1 MDIKFS
7 VITATYNR
15 KKYVRRTIES
25 IMGQEYSNW
34 ELIVVDD
41 GSTDGTSEV
50 FEEIK
55 DSRIIYIRYDE
66 NRGPSY
72 ARNRGIE
79 AATGD
84 YISFLDSDDRLMPF
98 ALLDIYEVISTTE
111 QSYNEYYFVV
121 IDQKTGVH
129 YNKAIPVD
137 RTEILYRHNLTGR
150 YAGDYHTVTKRR
162 CFDNIRFS
170 EDIRGGESI
179 LWHRISKEY
188 GPTFFANIA
197 VKKVDKSSQDSIS
210 KEIAGANLKAWNNTR
225 LTIRAYLSEFGQDM
239 LHINPKWYFMELQ
252 RYAGTS
258 LVCGYHDDAIRIM
271 KNLLALQCSFSN
283 FVLYF
288 LAKFRLRMPLIVYHK
303 GKRVLK
309 DFKRR

>member
-7 VITATYNR
+7 IITATYNR
-15 KKYVRRTIES
+15 KNYLRKAIES
-25 IMGQEYSNW
+25 VMGQEYSNW
-34 ELIVVDD
+34 DLIVVDD
-41 GSTDGTSEV
+41 GSTDRTSEV
-50 FEEIK
+50 FEDK
-55 DSRIIYIRYDE
+55 DSRVRYIIYDQ
-66 NRGPSY
+66 NKGPSY

-98 ALLDIYEVISTTE
+98 ALLDIYEVISATE
-111 QSYNEYYFVV
+111 QSYNEYFFVV

-137 RTEILYRHNLTGR
+137 RTEILYSHNLTGR
-150 YAGDYHTVTKRR
+150 YAGDYHPVTKRR
-162 CFDNIRFS
+162 CFDNIRFP
-170 EDIRGGESI
+170 EDIRGAESI

-188 GPTFFANIA
+188 GPTLFANIA
-197 VKKVDKSSQDSIS
+197 VKKVDRSSQDSLS
-210 KEIAGANLKAWNNTR
+210 KGIGSANPKAWNNSR
-225 LTIRAYLSEFGQDM
+225 LILRAYLSEFGQDM
-239 LHINPKWYFMELQ
+239 LHTNPKGYFRKMQ

-258 LVCGYHDDAIRIM
+258 LVCWYYDDAIRIM

-303 GKRVLK
+303 GKRVLRN
-309 DFKRR
+309 FKRR